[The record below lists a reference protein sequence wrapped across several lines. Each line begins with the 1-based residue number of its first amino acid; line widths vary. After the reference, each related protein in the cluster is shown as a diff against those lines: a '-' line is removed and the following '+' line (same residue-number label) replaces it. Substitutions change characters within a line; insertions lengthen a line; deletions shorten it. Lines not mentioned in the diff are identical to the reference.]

1 MADEGR
7 FRATDL
13 MLSLDNGYL
22 IVGCGADTGT
32 IDMAGERCGQNTA
45 REFALSVTPG
55 NRGHLIAAMRE
66 AIRNLETSERVRQET
81 DSKAG

>member
-13 MLSLDNGYL
+13 MLSLDAGYL

-45 REFALSVTPG
+45 REFSLSVTPG

-66 AIRNLETSERVRQET
+66 AIRKLDTSEADRK
-81 DSKAG
+81 D